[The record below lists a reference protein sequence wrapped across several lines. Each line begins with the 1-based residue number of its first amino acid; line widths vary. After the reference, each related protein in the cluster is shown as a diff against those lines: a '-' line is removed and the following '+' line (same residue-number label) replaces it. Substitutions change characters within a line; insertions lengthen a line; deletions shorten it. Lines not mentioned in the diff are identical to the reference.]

1 MKVAYFLLWC
11 SFIALI
17 GCDKGLTP
25 PPQAQRTS
33 LSGKIHFAGQKPDCD
48 SVQTL
53 AVVLSK
59 DPAPF
64 SINDIL
70 LKFNISIFVQVLE
83 PCAFRDTSFTF
94 DLKPDTY
101 HYLGVVQKY
110 DTAFTSWRV
119 IGFAHDVLDSATS
132 FTLDSGTNITNA
144 DIRVRFDSSSRQP
157 FK

>member
-1 MKVAYFLLWC
+1 MLWC
-11 SFIALI
+11 FLIALL

-25 PPQAQRTS
+25 PLQALRTS
-33 LSGKIHFAGQKPDCD
+33 LSGKIHFAGQKPVCD
-48 SVQTL
+48 SVQVL

-64 SINDIL
+64 SVNDIL
-70 LKFNISIFVQVLE
+70 LKFNVSIFVQVLE
-83 PCAFRDTSFTF
+83 SCAFRDTSFSF

-119 IGFAHDVLDSATS
+119 VGFAHDELDSAAS
-132 FTLDSGTNITNA
+132 FTLDSGTNIRNV